1 MPFYQ
6 ICIQIPEKTM
16 IKLEEIEKKYGVKK
30 EDLLLRALVKILEEE
45 FK

>member
-1 MPFYQ
+1 
-6 ICIQIPEKTM
+6 M

>member
-1 MPFYQ
+1 
-6 ICIQIPEKTM
+6 M
-16 IKLEEIEKKYGVKK
+16 IKLEEIERKYGVKK